1 MSRFSQ
7 RQSPAFRDPASNR
20 FASRGG
26 RFFDRR
32 DQFRGRGGLPDRFA
46 GRRDRL
52 VDRAQ
57 RFRDNRFVRQRN
69 FFVRHNFFVGF
80 DFASFGWPW
89 LGWGG
94 WWYPPYDG
102 YYPYYGDYYPYDD
115 DPPTYGSQYDTEYW
129 KNLAMSVQT
138 KLAEQGYYRGQID
151 GIVGSG
157 SLQAI
162 RQFQSDHGLAVDGKI
177 DPKLLNALGIDYKT

>member
-1 MSRFSQ
+1 LV
-7 RQSPAFRDPASNR
+7 D
-20 FASRGG
+20 RGDRLSDRKD
-26 RFFDRR
+26 RFF
-32 DQFRGRGGLPDRFA
+32 
-46 GRRDRL
+46 
-52 VDRAQ
+52 DRAQ
-57 RFRDNRFVRQRN
+57 RFRDNRFVNNRFVRQRI

-89 LGWGG
+89 WGWGG
-94 WWYPPYDG
+94 WSYPPYDG
-102 YYPYYGDYYPYDD
+102 YYPYYDDYYPYYD

-151 GIVGSG
+151 GIIGSG

-162 RQFQSDHGLAVDGKI
+162 RQFQSDYGLAVNGKI
-177 DPKLLNALGIDYKT
+177 DPKLLNALGIDYKTQTQVF